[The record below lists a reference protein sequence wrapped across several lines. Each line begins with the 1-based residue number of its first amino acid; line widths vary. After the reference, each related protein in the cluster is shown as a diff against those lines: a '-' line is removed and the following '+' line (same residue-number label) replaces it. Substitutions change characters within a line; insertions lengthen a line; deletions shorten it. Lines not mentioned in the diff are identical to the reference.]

1 MRHPLVFR
9 ALLGGAGVAGCI
21 AVLGSAA
28 RAAEFPIGMATS
40 HRMTPAA
47 APIAPNLFG
56 TVALQIRGQRFDGEW
71 ERARRDA
78 SGLPQM
84 QQLIAPAR
92 SLSPERQL
100 VYVQAAVN
108 RRIRWMSDATLR
120 GRHDYWAS
128 AAETLAAGA
137 GDDKDRAILKMQAL
151 HALGFPTSSL
161 YLTLGRDRVGGPE
174 SVLLVRLG
182 SRAYVLDDTDAPPY
196 APEHRPEFT
205 PVLSFGY
212 GASWV
217 HAQIRRRAPVAVPP
231 GSPITAVA
239 AAATALRGGSR

>member
-21 AVLGSAA
+21 AFLASGAH
-28 RAAEFPIGMATS
+28 AAELAGK
-40 HRMTPAA
+40 TPSRRYAVPA
-47 APIAPNLFG
+47 VAPVAPSLFG
-56 TVALQIRGQRFDGEW
+56 TVALQIRGQRFDDEW

-78 SGLPQM
+78 SNLPQM

-92 SLSPERQL
+92 GLSPERQL

-108 RRIRWMSDATLR
+108 KRIRWMSDAPLR

-137 GDDKDRAILKMQAL
+137 GDGEDRAILKMQAL
-151 HALGFPTSSL
+151 RSLGFPTNSL
-161 YLTLGRDRVGGPE
+161 YMTLGRDRVGGPE
-174 SVLLVRLG
+174 TVLLVRVG

-217 HAQIRRRAPVAVPP
+217 HAQVRRPRLAVPP
-231 GSPITAVA
+231 GSPIAAVA
-239 AAATALRGGSR
+239 AAATALRGGNR

>member
-9 ALLGGAGVAGCI
+9 ALLGAAGVAGCI
-21 AVLGSAA
+21 AVLAGPA
-28 RAAEFPIGMATS
+28 RAAELAARPFSIRSILPRS
-40 HRMTPAA
+40 A
-47 APIAPNLFG
+47 APSAPSLFG
-56 TVALQIRGQRFDGEW
+56 TVALQIRGQRFEDEW

-92 SLSPERQL
+92 SLTPEGQMA
-100 VYVQAAVN
+100 YVQAAVN
-108 RRIRWMSDATLR
+108 RQIRWMSDATLR

-137 GDDKDRAILKMQAL
+137 GDGEDRAILKMQAL
-151 HALGFPTSSL
+151 RALGFSTRGL
-161 YLTLGRDRVGGPE
+161 YLTLGRDSVGGPE
-174 SVLLVRLG
+174 TVLLVRVG
-182 SRAYVLDDTDAPPY
+182 PRAYVLDDTDAPPY

-217 HAQIRRRAPVAVPP
+217 HAHVRPTPSGIQSGAPVA
-231 GSPITAVA
+231 A
-239 AAATALRGGSR
+239 AAATAASRGGNR

>member
-1 MRHPLVFR
+1 MRHPLIFR
-9 ALLGGAGVAGCI
+9 AMLGGAGVAGCV
-21 AVLGSAA
+21 AVLAGAA
-28 RAAEFPIGMATS
+28 RAAELPAATAPPP
-40 HRMTPAA
+40 RAVRAAA
-47 APIAPNLFG
+47 APLAPSLFG
-56 TVALQIRGQRFDGEW
+56 TIALPIRADRFDDEW

-78 SGLPQM
+78 SRLPQM

-92 SLSPERQL
+92 MLPPERQL
-100 VYVQAAVN
+100 AYVQAAVN

-137 GDDKDRAILKMQAL
+137 GDGEDRAILKMQAL
-151 HALGFPTSSL
+151 RALGFPTSSL
-161 YLTLGRDRVGGPE
+161 YLTLGRDRVAGPE
-174 SVLLVRLG
+174 TVLLVRLG
-182 SRAYVLDDTDAPPY
+182 NRAWVLDDTDAPPY

-217 HAQIRRRAPVAVPP
+217 HTLVRRAPVPVA
-231 GSPITAVA
+231 AVA
-239 AAATALRGGSR
+239 SNTTMRGNRR